1 MTLAFVGHR
10 CCDHSPSGGYDQVC
24 ELFPDAGWIEG
35 RALQAGRLEWHR
47 RPRHDQG
54 SGPTLLHV
62 FYGDCSGKALPAV
75 LRERFPGAAVLASAH
90 QPVAR
95 LQHDAQA
102 LEALRRSDA
111 VLAVS
116 ESQGRELRALNLGVS
131 IHAAPHGVWTRV
143 FQPATTGRAVR
154 DHILI
159 VGSFLRDWAAARRV
173 AADLA
178 AEGVRSVALGAGARS
193 NLADTESRVEVCGWV
208 PEHELA
214 DRYHRA
220 AAVFLPFLE
229 ATASNALLEA
239 MAAGCP
245 VICPRLPSLV
255 DEYLGDDLDAFDP
268 GRLDVAVARLLRYV
282 RDPDARE
289 ARAQVLRSRV
299 QRFDWGHLQNR
310 YAAVFEAVS
319 ARAARRGEAG
329 WVDGRAA
336 LQRSV

>member
-1 MTLAFVGHR
+1 MTLAFAGHR

-47 RPRHDQG
+47 RPRPDQG
-54 SGPTLLHV
+54 SEPTVVHV
-62 FYGDCSGKALPAV
+62 FYGDCSGKALPPL
-75 LRERFPGAAVLASAH
+75 LRERFPRAAVLSSVH

-95 LQHDAQA
+95 LQHDVEA
-102 LEALRRSDA
+102 LEALRRSHA

-116 ESQGRELRALNLGVS
+116 ELQGRDLLALRLGVPV
-131 IHAAPHGVWTRV
+131 HTLPHGVWTRV
-143 FQPATTGRAVR
+143 FQSTTTAPAVR
-154 DHILI
+154 DHVLI

-178 AEGVRSVALGAGARS
+178 AAGVRSVALGAGARN
-193 NLADTESRVEVCGWV
+193 NLADSAHVEVCGWV
-208 PEHELA
+208 SEPELA

-220 AAVFLPFLE
+220 TAVFLPFLE

-268 GRLDVAVARLLRYV
+268 GRHDVAVARLLRYV
-282 RDPDARE
+282 RDPAARE
-289 ARAQVLRSRV
+289 ARAQALRARV
-299 QRFDWGHLQNR
+299 QRFDWGHLRAR
-310 YAAVFEAVS
+310 YAAMFEAVS
-319 ARAARRGEAG
+319 ARAAWRDDTGS
-329 WVDGRAA
+329 VDGHVT